1 MVDSLSDRVECAV
14 VVGLTWIFLDG
25 ECTPATYA
33 RLCRHLAGCRDCL
46 DHYAL
51 EGRVKN
57 LIATKGGGEKAPKR
71 FKWDPC

>member
-1 MVDSLSDRVECAV
+1 MVDSLNDTVECAV
-14 VVGLTWIFLDG
+14 VVGLTWTFLDG
-25 ECTPATYA
+25 ECAPAMYA
-33 RLCRHLAGCRDCL
+33 RLCRHLAGCQGCL

-71 FKWDPC
+71 ITWGP

>member
-1 MVDSLSDRVECAV
+1 MADSLNDTVECAV
-14 VVGLTWIFLDG
+14 AVGLTWTFLDG
-25 ECTPATYA
+25 ECTPAMYA
-33 RLCRHLAGCRDCL
+33 RLCRHLEGCRGCL

-71 FKWDPC
+71 INWCP